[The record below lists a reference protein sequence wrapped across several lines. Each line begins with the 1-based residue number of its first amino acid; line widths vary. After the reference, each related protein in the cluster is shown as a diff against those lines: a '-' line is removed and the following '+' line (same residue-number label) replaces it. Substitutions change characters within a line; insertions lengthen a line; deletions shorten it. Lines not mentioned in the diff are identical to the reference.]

1 MRTLV
6 IGIGTAGVNVL
17 NTLHDEMVNDLI
29 ARQED
34 EIEYGA
40 ITREVDD
47 IHFFAIESSTGDSA
61 HNIAE
66 SKSFRHTNSY
76 KYHLL
81 KAPSNFNRDIRDHP
95 YLLPDLEVSGQGAKR
110 NRVISR
116 YFVDSTDEFTRNDN
130 LFSKLSDEL
139 TYLYGANSN
148 TARIWIIHSLSGGTG
163 SGLFPLISMWLRNQ
177 FFNYRTT
184 NPHFDLFM
192 CGIGFYS
199 KLQNNSTSNMLR
211 GEERLYSNSFAAMR
225 ELNKLLWP
233 DSPHIDINPTLTLY
247 SEMNPNDRTIEL
259 ERNNM
264 GSLPALDKYFLVGV
278 DEKKALDKT
287 YLNRINI
294 MSVECLRNLLFQ
306 SENQGLLDRAAEGRL
321 GSFDEREVR
330 INYEGLKEYITLI
343 GEIQE
348 DKEKCV
354 TFNMSYDKDNALY
367 EKLYEKYS
375 KKISTEKSDYE
386 RHENILSLKDFLS
399 LKLSN
404 TTGIISTVFGDRK
417 TLKKQI
423 SQLEN
428 LANLESTKKQIK
440 ANELK
445 LQVLFDKL
453 TKFENR
459 DECIIIP
466 FNKETIKRENIEKL
480 SEEENTNSIQYLI
493 ENKYINKE
501 HLVSSS
507 KKQYDL
513 SIRELEVFVS
523 DVFSKDLH
531 DDRVR
536 TKTFLLE
543 NNPDLANEA
552 NITTVDINSVNW
564 VDTYTLKYV
573 SYRTGLSFKALNF
586 YVEMQNVYRS
596 GTLSE
601 YDNRFQ
607 LTEKGGGLGR
617 IFAYPEF
624 FVDDPRVMCAYP
636 KYLEQEIGELNWDKY
651 WEDWTKDKNILERGI
666 MQNYLPDMAADH
678 EE

>member
-17 NTLHDEMVNDLI
+17 NTLHDEMENDLI

-34 EIEYGA
+34 EKEYGS

-66 SKSFRHTNSY
+66 SKSFRHTKSY

-81 KAPSNFNRDIRDHP
+81 NAPSKFNLDINDHP
-95 YLLPDLEVSGQGAKR
+95 YLLPDLDVSGQGAKR

-116 YFVDSTDEFTRNDN
+116 YFIDSTDEFARNDN

-163 SGLFPLISMWLRNQ
+163 SGLFPLISIWLKNQ
-177 FFNYRTT
+177 FYDYKTT
-184 NPHFDLFM
+184 NPQFDLFM

-199 KLQNNSTSNMLR
+199 KLQNNSTSNMLK

-233 DSPHIDINPTLTLY
+233 DSPHIETNPTLTLY
-247 SEMNPNDRTIEL
+247 SERNPNDRTIKL
-259 ERNNM
+259 EREIDKTTEVF
-264 GSLPALDKYFLVGV
+264 PAFDKYFLVGV
-278 DEKKALDKT
+278 DEKKALDKI
-287 YLNRINI
+287 YLNRLNI

-330 INYEGLKEYITLI
+330 INYEGLKEYIALI

-348 DKEKCV
+348 DIEKCK
-354 TFNMSYDKDNALY
+354 TLKPSYDKDNALF
-367 EKLYEKYS
+367 EKLYKKYY
-375 KKISTEKSDYE
+375 KENVKSDYE
-386 RHENILSLKDFLS
+386 RYANILSLKSFLS
-399 LKLSN
+399 KKLAD
-404 TTGIISTVFGDRK
+404 TTGIISTVFGDKK

-428 LANLESTKKQIK
+428 LANFESTKKQIEVNESKVK
-440 ANELK
+440 A
-445 LQVLFDKL
+445 LFDKL
-453 TKFENR
+453 TKFETKE
-459 DECIIIP
+459 ECITIP

-480 SEEENTNSIQYLI
+480 SEEENTNSTKYLI

-507 KKQYDL
+507 QKQYDL

-523 DVFSKDLH
+523 DVFRRDLH
-531 DDRVR
+531 DDGVS

-543 NNPDLANEA
+543 NNPDLADEA
-552 NITTVDINSVNW
+552 NIATVDINSVNW
-564 VDTYTLKYV
+564 VDPYTLKYV
-573 SYRTGLSFKALNF
+573 SYRTGLDFKALNF
-586 YVEMQNVYRS
+586 YIEMQNVYRS

-607 LTEKGGGLGR
+607 LTEKGAGLGR

-636 KYLEQEIGELNWDKY
+636 RYLEAGIGELNWEKY
-651 WEDWTKDKNILERGI
+651 WEDWTNDRNILERGI
-666 MQNYLPDMAADH
+666 MKKYLPDADVH